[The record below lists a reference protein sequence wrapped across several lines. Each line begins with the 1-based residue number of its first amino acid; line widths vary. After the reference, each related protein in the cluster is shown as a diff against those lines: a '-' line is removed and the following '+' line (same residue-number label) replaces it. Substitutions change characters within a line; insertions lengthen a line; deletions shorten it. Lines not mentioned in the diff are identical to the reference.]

1 MDLAAVPAASHAGW
15 SRFTS
20 YAKTL
25 QGGLILLEMLL
36 CLSVAACCLWSY
48 YIGYVACPLIEVI
61 FAGIFYWVYMNGYD
75 REASAL
81 NWSWTDIFR
90 CVSAA
95 VILLVISLINLSR
108 RHVGNVLG
116 GMTHLPIRP
125 EQDYE
130 LHGGTW
136 EWEGGHSA
144 PRASP
149 AFQSD
154 HGSCGSCLGSVNP

>member
-116 GMTHLPIRP
+116 GLFGLTAITVFLYNVYLLYPKCHAQTSLTDDP
-125 EQDYE
+125 
-130 LHGGTW
+130 
-136 EWEGGHSA
+136 
-144 PRASP
+144 P
-149 AFQSD
+149 AYT
-154 HGSCGSCLGSVNP
+154 P